1 MDVKTRYEELK
12 SIIQR
17 LSYEYYVLDN
27 PSGTDYEYD
36 MLMRELIRIEEENPS
51 FVTPDSPSQK
61 IGGEIL
67 KGFEKVTHTVAM
79 QSLTDAFSYDEIR
92 DFTKRVRDSV
102 GEVSFVCE
110 TKIDGLSVSLEYV
123 DGIFTRGSTRGDG
136 YIGEDVT
143 LNLKTVKSIPLRLM
157 KPVPYLEVRGEIFI
171 SKETFKKI
179 NEERE
184 RNGEPLFLN
193 PRNAAAGSLRQ
204 LDSSIASKRDLDI
217 FVFNIQKVEGVGFDT
232 HSDGLKFLKECGF
245 KVVRSSNAVKTDDEI
260 IAEIEKIGNDRNELA
275 YDIDG
280 AVIKVDSLT
289 KRDELGVNAK
299 TPKWA
304 IAFKYP
310 AEQKETVIRDIV
322 IQVGRTGVLT
332 PAAEFDS
339 VFVAGSN
346 IQRATLHNIDYIR
359 QKDIRIGDTVI
370 IQKAGDVIPEVVSV
384 VTSKRN
390 GTESEF
396 HMPDVCPA
404 CGAKVH
410 RDEGEAA
417 YRCTGDDCPAKLQR
431 MLENFASRNA
441 MNIDGLGPSTIEQ
454 LLEKDLVSSCA
465 DLYYLTYQDIEV
477 MDNFKEKSIN
487 NLLKAIS
494 DSKSNCLSKLLIAL
508 GIRHVGANTAKQIA
522 KKFKCIENIINA
534 DFESLSSV
542 EDVGGIIAQ
551 SIVDYFSKESNV
563 ELIIKLQ
570 NAGVNT
576 LFIEDSNGDMRFE
589 GKTFVL
595 TGTLP
600 GMKREEA
607 AEIIEKFG
615 GKVSGSVSK
624 KTDYVLYGESA
635 GSKLQKAKEL
645 GIALITEEDFLRMT
659 EQ

>member
-1 MDVKTRYEELK
+1 MNPKTRYEELK
-12 SIIQR
+12 TIIQK

-36 MLMRELIRIEEENPS
+36 MLMRELLQIEKENPD

-67 KGFEKVTHTVAM
+67 KGFSKVNHSVAM
-79 QSLTDAFSYDEIR
+79 QSLTDAFSFDEVK
-92 DFTKRVRDSV
+92 DFTKRVRESS

-136 YIGEDVT
+136 FVGEDVT

-157 KPVPYLEVRGEIFI
+157 KNVPYLEVRGEVFI
-171 SKETFKKI
+171 SKDTFKKI

-184 RNGEPLFLN
+184 KNGEPLFLN

-204 LDSSIASKRDLDI
+204 LDSSVASKRDLDI
-217 FVFNIQKVEGVGFDT
+217 FVFNIQRAEGVEFLN
-232 HSDGLKFLKECGF
+232 HSESLEFLKECGF
-245 KVVRSSNAVKTDDEI
+245 KVVRSSVPVKTDEDI
-260 IAEIEKIGNDRNELA
+260 ISEIEKIGNDRNNLP

-280 AVIKVDSLT
+280 AVIKVDSLA
-289 KRDELGVNAK
+289 KREELGVNAK

-310 AEQKETVIRDIV
+310 AEQKETIIRDIV

-384 VTSKRN
+384 VTSKRTGN
-390 GTESEF
+390 EKVF
-396 HMPDVCPA
+396 QMPDLCPV
-404 CGAKVH
+404 CGAKTA

-417 YRCTGDDCPAKLQR
+417 YRCTGENCPAKLQR
-431 MLENFASRNA
+431 MLENFTSRNA

-454 LLEKDLVSSCA
+454 LLEKNLISSCA
-465 DLYYLTYQDIEV
+465 DLFYLTYQDIEI

-494 DSKSNCLSKLLIAL
+494 DSKSNCLSKLLFAL

-522 KKFKCIENIINA
+522 KRFKTIDAIMDA

-551 SIVDYFSKESNV
+551 SIVEYFSKEDNRALV
-563 ELIIKLQ
+563 LKLK

-576 LFIEDSNGDMRFE
+576 EYKEEESDDLRFE
-589 GKTFVL
+589 GKTFVI

-600 GMKREEA
+600 SMKREEA

-635 GSKLQKAKEL
+635 GSKLTKGKEL
-645 GIALITEEDFLRMT
+645 GISLINEEEFLDMIK
-659 EQ
+659 

>member
-1 MDVKTRYEELK
+1 MDVKARYEELK

-143 LNLKTVKSIPLRLM
+143 LNLKTVKSIPLKLM

-232 HSDGLKFLKECGF
+232 HSDGLKFLKEFGF

-390 GTESEF
+390 GTELEF

-404 CGAKVH
+404 CGTKVH

-431 MLENFASRNA
+431 MLENFTSRNA

-454 LLEKDLVSSCA
+454 LLEKDLISSCA

-494 DSKSNCLSKLLIAL
+494 DSKSNCLSKLLFAL

-534 DFESLSSV
+534 DFECLSSV

>member
-1 MDVKTRYEELK
+1 MDTKTRYEELK
-12 SIIQR
+12 STIQR

-36 MLMRELIRIEEENPS
+36 MLMRELLSIEEKNPS

-61 IGGEIL
+61 IGGEVL
-67 KGFEKVTHTVAM
+67 KGFEKVTHSVAM
-79 QSLTDAFSYDEIR
+79 QSLTDAFSYDEIK
-92 DFTKRVRDSV
+92 DFTKRVRENAGD
-102 GEVSFVCE
+102 VSFVCE

-123 DGIFTRGSTRGDG
+123 DGIFVRGSTRGDG
-136 YIGEDVT
+136 YTGEDVT
-143 LNLKTVKSIPLRLM
+143 LNLKTIKSIPLKLM
-157 KPVPYLEVRGEIFI
+157 KDVPYLEVRGEVFI
-171 SKETFKKI
+171 SKDTFKKI

-184 RNGEPLFLN
+184 RCGEQLFLN

-204 LDSSIASKRDLDI
+204 LDSSVASKRDLDI
-217 FVFNIQKVEGVGFDT
+217 FVFNIQKAEGVSFDT
-232 HSDGLKFLKECGF
+232 HSESLEFLKECGF
-245 KVVRSSNAVKTDDEI
+245 KVVRSSQPVTTDEDI
-260 IAEIEKIGNDRNELA
+260 INEIEKIGIDRNSLS

-280 AVIKVDSLT
+280 AVIKVDSLS
-289 KRDELGVNAK
+289 KREELGVNAK

-322 IQVGRTGVLT
+322 VQVGRTGVLT

-384 VTSKRN
+384 VLSKRN
-390 GTESEF
+390 GSEKEF
-396 HMPDVCPA
+396 NMPDVCPV
-404 CGAKVH
+404 CGAETA

-417 YRCTGDDCPAKLQR
+417 YRCTGENCPAKLQR
-431 MLENFASRNA
+431 MLENFTSRNA

-454 LLEKDLVSSCA
+454 LLEKDLISSCA
-465 DLYYLTYQDIEV
+465 DLYYLTYQDIEI

-494 DSKSNCLSKLLIAL
+494 DSRSNCLSKLLFAL

-522 KKFKCIENIINA
+522 KKFKTIDNIIDA
-534 DFESLSSV
+534 DFDSLSSV

-551 SIVDYFSKESNV
+551 SIVDYFKKEENKL
-563 ELIIKLQ
+563 LINKLKD
-570 NAGVNT
+570 AGVNT
-576 LFIEDSNGDMRFE
+576 EYIEESGNDSRFE

-600 GMKREEA
+600 TMKREEA

-635 GSKLQKAKEL
+635 GSKLTKAKEL
-645 GIALITEEDFLRMT
+645 GITLITESEFIQMT
-659 EQ
+659 E